1 MINDIKIGVCY
12 KVQWQAWYKWEIL
25 YEMTGND
32 IYKYA
37 WRKIWQKNKKNNM
50 LYT

>member
-25 YEMTGND
+25 YEMKEMTYINMHA
-32 IYKYA
+32 K
-37 WRKIWQKNKKNNM
+37 KIWQRKTKKNM